1 MKNAIIYFLVTIA
14 TFLTPIKGLF
24 LLVSFAVLCD
34 TICAMYS
41 VIKLQGIKHI
51 SSTKFFN
58 IVVKTWFYLGS
69 IILAY
74 LVDVYILENELL
86 GVTNLVSKVV
96 CVVWISIEV
105 KSLDETSQKLG
116 NRPFLEVLKAL
127 ITKLKSLKKDLND
140 LKN

>member
-1 MKNAIIYFLVTIA
+1 
-14 TFLTPIKGLF
+14 
-24 LLVSFAVLCD
+24 
-34 TICAMYS
+34 MYS

-127 ITKLKSLKKDLND
+127 ITKLKTLKKDLND